1 MQFNK
6 TNLTKTSVHITD
18 NKLVKTNGFLCNDIE
33 CIHIDLNLVLILKLK
48 YQRLILKAIHQDIS
62 KINILRYQHHFNK
75 VHR

>member
-33 CIHIDLNLVLILKLK
+33 CIHIDLNLVLIIK
-48 YQRLILKAIHQDIS
+48 
-62 KINILRYQHHFNK
+62 
-75 VHR
+75 